1 MWVYVELFS
10 RQVLLGGCIV
20 CLVVDIIQPGES
32 SGRGRPLRAVATG
45 ESGSA
50 QCRGRKVEAATT
62 GTTHGSDTYC
72 TGEQLTFGSFATAA
86 HDQLLPHTADQK
98 KHNTRH
104 KQ

>member
-10 RQVLLGGCIV
+10 RQLLLGDV
-20 CLVVDIIQPGES
+20 LCLLVDIIQPGES

-50 QCRGRKVEAATT
+50 QCRGREVEAATT
-62 GTTHGSDTYC
+62 GTTHGDTYC

-86 HDQLLPHTADQK
+86 QDQLPRTADQK

>member
-1 MWVYVELFS
+1 MGLC
-10 RQVLLGGCIV
+10 RIIQPAAPARGCIV
-20 CLVVDIIQPGES
+20 CLLVDIIQPGES

-62 GTTHGSDTYC
+62 GTTHGDTYC

-86 HDQLLPHTADQK
+86 QDQLPRTANQK